1 MTGVP
6 ELCVGAI
13 AVSEG
18 RLLLIQR
25 GADPERGR
33 WSLPGGRVEPGELL
47 AAAVVREL
55 LEETGVEGVCGPLVG
70 LVERFPEGRHLVIL
84 DFDVTVLS
92 HQEPTAASDAMGAAW
107 IPLDDVAELDLAE
120 GLAAFLHEHDII
132 HTIV

>member
-1 MTGVP
+1 M
-6 ELCVGAI
+6 
-13 AVSEG
+13 SEG

-55 LEETGVEGVCGPLVG
+55 LEETGVEGVCGPMVG

-84 DFDVTVLS
+84 DFEVIVLS
-92 HQEPTAASDAMGAAW
+92 HHEPSADSDAMGAAW
-107 IPLDDVAELDLAE
+107 IPLDHVAELDLAE
-120 GLAAFLHEHDII
+120 GLATFLHEHDII

>member
-1 MTGVP
+1 MTSAP

-25 GADPERGR
+25 GSDPERGR
-33 WSLPGGRVEPGELL
+33 WSVPGGRVEPGELL

-55 LEETGVEGVCGPLVG
+55 LEETGVEGVCGPLIG

-84 DFDVTVLS
+84 DFDVTVLG
-92 HQEPTAASDAMGAAW
+92 HQEPAAASDAMGAAW

-132 HTIV
+132 DTIV